1 MPRKSL
7 YQPTKRQKQKRI
19 TFANTKRKLM
29 EKKRFNESK
38 QKYLSSLR
46 KQKEQVSN
54 LKFGSTRKISK
65 SLKKNSKK
73 GLSFLKSLDKV
84 LTK

>member
-7 YQPTKRQKQKRI
+7 YQPSKRQKQKRI
-19 TFANTKRKLM
+19 SLSNTKRKLLQ
-29 EKKRFNESK
+29 KKRFIDSK

-54 LKFGSTRKISK
+54 LKYGSTRKISK

-73 GLSFLKSLDKV
+73 GLSFLKSLDKA